1 MNQTL
6 SKMRFQKEFQGKH
19 VPFRIEDNE
28 RNRSM
33 KPYRSKSRLFA
44 LQTNTSAKKLNV
56 GSPRGRL
63 SPMSKRSAGSSNKES
78 KQLSSV
84 GE

>member
-6 SKMRFQKEFQGKH
+6 GKMRFQKEVQGKH
-19 VPFRIEDNE
+19 VPFRIQDSE
-28 RNRSM
+28 RNKSM

-44 LQTNTSAKKLNV
+44 LQTNASAKKAN
-56 GSPRGRL
+56 GSPRGRV
-63 SPMSKRSAGSSNKES
+63 SPMSKRSAGSSDKMS
-78 KQLSSV
+78 KKLSSV